1 MSNRPSVV
9 YSNVWEDP
17 ELNRGSLLVKPGDH
31 VLSITSGGCNSLCLL
46 LENPERVV
54 SIDLNPAQL
63 AMLEYKRAAIIELDH
78 EDFLTALGTPFHGQ
92 PLPPAATRVA
102 LYRKIRRHLPAYAQE
117 FWDAHQPLIE
127 QGIFLCGKVE
137 AFFALYRRILNWLY
151 DAASLEQLF
160 HQPDLAA
167 QKAYY
172 KALRKKRWRFLNSLL
187 LNRFVLSLV
196 KGAHSFAQV
205 EDPDLSQNLN
215 RKIDRA
221 MATFYNPDNY
231 FVALMLLG
239 GHFSRRAMS
248 PYLLSE
254 NFPILKQNIGR
265 LEIFLGTV
273 GDCLKKWGPRSFD
286 KFNLSNIFEWMD
298 HEVFNGVIR
307 EVLALSRP
315 GARMCWRYT
324 LARPRQLDAEN
335 ARRLVAEPDLAA
347 RLFAQ
352 DRSFIYESFHVYHL
366 AS

>member
-1 MSNRPSVV
+1 MANAPSVV

-17 ELNRGSLLVKPGDH
+17 ELNRGSLHVKPGDH

-46 LENPERVV
+46 LENPAKVV
-54 SIDLNPAQL
+54 TIDLNPAQL
-63 AMLEYKRAAIIELDH
+63 AMVEFKRAAIMELDY
-78 EDFLTALGTPFHGQ
+78 EDFLESMGTPFFQQ
-92 PLPPAATRVA
+92 PSRHPPAYRVE
-102 LYRKIRRHLPAYAQE
+102 LYRKIRKHMPPYAQE
-117 FWDAHQPLIE
+117 FWDANHPIIE
-127 QGIFLCGKVE
+127 RGIFYCGKVE
-137 AFFALYRRILNWLY
+137 AFFTLYRRILGWLY
-151 DAASLEQLF
+151 DFSTIEPLF

-167 QKAYY
+167 QAAYY
-172 KALRKKRWRFLNSLL
+172 KQFRKKRWRFLNSCL
-187 LNRFVLSLV
+187 LNKFVLSLV

-231 FVALMLLG
+231 FMALMLLG
-239 GHFSRRAMS
+239 AHFSRKAMS
-248 PYLLSE
+248 PYLLEE
-254 NFPILKQNIGR
+254 NFPVMKRNIDR
-265 LEIFLGTV
+265 LEIFMGTV
-273 GDCLKKWGPRSFD
+273 GDCLKKWGSQSFD

-298 HEVFNGVIR
+298 HEFFNGVIR
-307 EVLALSRP
+307 EVLALARP

-335 ARRLVAEPDLAA
+335 TRRLVSEPELAA

-366 AS
+366 A